1 MANKVATLL
10 SRHKK
15 LQSEKAV
22 LNGVYSLISE
32 YVFNK
37 KYNLAGTPNGGLF
50 VDGDIYDNTGLRA
63 NSIMSNVMVNNLW
76 PNGPRTFRVRKTWDT
91 PDTKENK
98 EWFRWVNSQ
107 MYSVMDNSRA
117 GLVTALD
124 EYMLDQ
130 GSYGISGIYVSEV
143 DTDLTCPIRY
153 TAWDIKSM
161 CVDEGPDGLIDTVFV
176 EITMTIRNAV
186 REYGLENL
194 GQKTQK
200 AFIDGNLEE
209 KIKILHVIEPR
220 IERNPRKYGVKDMPI
235 ASIHIEVDSR
245 KIIKESGFEEMPVF
259 VGRFIKVLGEKYG
272 RSPAMVAMPD
282 ILEANATR
290 EAISIATEKQLD
302 PPLAVYDDGSL
313 GGGSI
318 ETSAGA
324 INVFSVSG
332 RINNGRPIEP
342 LYTVGELQSSYNHI
356 ETLKET
362 INNHFY
368 LDRLLD
374 FNNETRMTLG
384 EAQLRNALRGQ
395 SLGTFYAR
403 QEMEVI
409 TPLIKRTFNILLKKG
424 LFGVIQGSYE
434 ERELL
439 KQGIRPIYIP
449 NNIVQRILGGL
460 DIYELDFISPAKRT
474 MQSEELQGT
483 IETVNL
489 AVGVAPALPEILD
502 NIDGDKML
510 RRIAKLSGADED
522 LLKDMETVQ
531 ALRKARAEQQ
541 AQIMQLEQARQQSE
555 IGRNVAQINSMQQQ
569 ANNVGAA

>member
-434 ERELL
+434 EIELL
-439 KQGIRPIYIP
+439 KQGIKPIYIP

>member
-37 KYNLAGTPNGGLF
+37 KYNLAGTPNDGLF

-434 ERELL
+434 EIELL
-439 KQGIRPIYIP
+439 KQGIKPIYIP

>member
-1 MANKVATLL
+1 MANRVDTLL
-10 SRHKK
+10 SRHQK
-15 LQSEKAV
+15 LKSEKAV
-22 LNGVYSLISE
+22 LHGIYELISE

-37 KYNLAGTPNGGLF
+37 KYNLEKTPNSGIF

-76 PNGPRTFRVRKTWDT
+76 PNGPRTFKVKRTWDT
-91 PDTKENK
+91 PDTQEIK
-98 EWFRWVNSQ
+98 EWFKYVNSQ
-107 MYSVMDNSRA
+107 MHTVMDNTRA

-130 GSYGISGIYVSEV
+130 GSYGISGIYVSEN
-143 DTDLTCPIRY
+143 DIDPSCPIRY

-161 CVDEGPDGLIDTVFV
+161 CVDEGTDGLIDTVFV
-176 EITMTIRNAV
+176 EIEMTIRNAV
-186 REYGLENL
+186 KEYGLENL
-194 GQKTQK
+194 GVKTQK
-200 AFIDGNLEE
+200 AFIDGQLED

-220 IERNPRKYGVKDMPI
+220 LDRNPRKYGVKDMPI
-235 ASIHIEVDSR
+235 ASIHIETSCR

-313 GGGSI
+313 GAGTI

-332 RINNGRPIEP
+332 RINNGKPIEP

-356 ETLKET
+356 ETLKEA

-374 FNNETRMTLG
+374 FNNEARMTLG

-409 TPLIKRTFNILLKKG
+409 TPLIKRTFNILLKRG
-424 LFGVIQGSYE
+424 LFGVLQNSYE
-434 ERELL
+434 ELELL
-439 KQGIRPIYIP
+439 KQGIRPVYIP
-449 NNIVQRILGGL
+449 EVIAQRIFSGL
-460 DIYELDFISPAKRT
+460 DVYELDYTSPAKRT

-483 IETVNL
+483 IETANF
-489 AVGVAPALPEILD
+489 AAGMAPAIPEILD
-502 NIDGDKML
+502 NINADEMI

-522 LLKDMETVQ
+522 MLKDMETVQ

-541 AQIMQLEQARQQSE
+541 AQLMQLEQARQQSE
-555 IGRNVAQINSMQQQ
+555 IGRNVAQINSMQN
-569 ANNVGAA
+569 ANNGVAA

>member
-434 ERELL
+434 EIELL